1 MRHIAALELLG
12 SYLRALCLTAGVEV
26 VTVVEGGGG
35 AGGIGRGEGVTIVV
49 AVVRIVRAGVEAAGQ
64 RAGAVLHIY
73 EAAHAFLPFLGGGVD
88 RALHEAVVNGDVGI
102 GEDIVNQS
110 SCPASV
116 AGIAAR
122 DVHRADAVRDGVAAA
137 IGFVNQSAQKVTV
150 RPDGAFGAQ
159 VLDGG
164 AIHSPEGGD
173 VLGRA
178 GIPVDGERV
187 VLPVERAGIG
197 LVGSSRHRDVR
208 FEVHVLRHLRINGGL
223 SVFHEGAE
231 RLPVSLRR
239 DFVAVFFG
247 ECDVHLAVGINGGG
261 GVEAVGK
268 GDGIIMM
275 RVVARA

>member
-1 MRHIAALELLG
+1 M
-12 SYLRALCLTAGVEV
+12 
-26 VTVVEGGGG
+26 
-35 AGGIGRGEGVTIVV
+35 
-49 AVVRIVRAGVEAAGQ
+49 
-64 RAGAVLHIY
+64 
-73 EAAHAFLPFLGGGVD
+73 
-88 RALHEAVVNGDVGI
+88 GI

-173 VLGRA
+173 VVGRA
-178 GIPVDGERV
+178 GIPVDGEHV
-187 VLPVERAGIG
+187 VLPVERAAIG
-197 LVGSSRHRDVR
+197 LFGSSHHRDVGA
-208 FEVHVLRHLRINGGL
+208 EVDVGGHLGVEGGL
-223 SVFHEGAE
+223 SAVHEVAE

-247 ECDVHLAVGINGGG
+247 DAYCHLPVGCYGGR